1 MAKQRRPHKIGPGI
15 SPSESGKNKR
25 TRKEVYGTESCN
37 LAVGGKV
44 IWMRKKR
51 RDGSTYSL
59 RIMKGGKQCGAEATR
74 TICRE
79 GKIIRR
85 CREHLTEQ

>member
-1 MAKQRRPHKIGPGI
+1 
-15 SPSESGKNKR
+15 
-25 TRKEVYGTESCN
+25 
-37 LAVGGKV
+37 
-44 IWMRKKR
+44 MRKKR

-59 RIMKGGKQCGAEATR
+59 RIMKGGRQCGAEAT
-74 TICRE
+74 IVQCRE